1 MAQNRPPSSAAIGWT
16 AFASIL
22 MVLLAMWWVLAGFS
36 AIIKDDLYV
45 VTHKYVFAFSVTT
58 WGWIHLLLGILVFFA
73 AIALYRGAVWAR
85 TVGVILA
92 FLSGLIAFAWLPSYP
107 IWGVIFITV
116 SVFVIWALTV
126 HGSDIAYD

>member
-1 MAQNRPPSSAAIGWT
+1 MLKRFILWDYPR
-16 AFASIL
+16 ASWQYDV
-22 MVLLAMWWVLAGFS
+22 M
-36 AIIKDDLYV
+36 
-45 VTHKYVFAFSVTT
+45 
-58 WGWIHLLLGILVFFA
+58 
-73 AIALYRGAVWAR
+73 
-85 TVGVILA
+85 VGVILA